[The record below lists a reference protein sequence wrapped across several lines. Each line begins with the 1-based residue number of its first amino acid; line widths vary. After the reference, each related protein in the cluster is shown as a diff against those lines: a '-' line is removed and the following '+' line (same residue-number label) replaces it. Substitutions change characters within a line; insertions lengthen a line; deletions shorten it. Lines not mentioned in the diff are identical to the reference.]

1 MKCFKAYDVRGV
13 VPEELDEGLAWR
25 IGLAYA
31 AELAP
36 DTVAVG
42 RDARLSGPALAE
54 ALIDGLRAGGVR
66 VLDLGMCGAEEM
78 YFATFSQNLD
88 GGIVV
93 TGSHNPREYNGMKF
107 VRQGARPVSG
117 DSGLWAIRERVLAGA
132 APGSRVRGGLERR
145 DFRDQYIEHL
155 LGYVDTA
162 SLAPLRILANP
173 GNGCAGPVVRL
184 LGQRLPFDLRLIQE
198 QPDGNFP
205 NGVPN
210 PLLPER
216 RGATAA
222 AVASCG
228 ADLGL
233 AWDGDFDRCF
243 FFDASG
249 ALVEG
254 YYLVGLL
261 AQVFLQSHPGE
272 RILHDPR
279 LVWNTRDA
287 VLRAGGT
294 PVQCKTGHAFIK
306 ERMRRENAVYGGE
319 MSAHHYFRDFAFCD
333 SGMIPWLVVA
343 HLMSSSGRPLA
354 QLVGDCLA
362 AYPCSGEIN
371 YAVAR
376 PHEAMQAV
384 RDHFAPQKP
393 QVDETDG
400 LGLEFADWRMNLR
413 PSNTEPLLR
422 LNVESRGSMPLVRAR
437 VAEVGEIIDALR
449 PEAG

>member
-1 MKCFKAYDVRGV
+1 
-13 VPEELDEGLAWR
+13 
-25 IGLAYA
+25 
-31 AELAP
+31 
-36 DTVAVG
+36 
-42 RDARLSGPALAE
+42 
-54 ALIDGLRAGGVR
+54 
-66 VLDLGMCGAEEM
+66 
-78 YFATFSQNLD
+78 
-88 GGIVV
+88 
-93 TGSHNPREYNGMKF
+93 MKF

-117 DSGLWAIRERVLAGA
+117 DSGLWAIRERVLAGPT
-132 APGSRVRGGLERR
+132 PGRRSRGGLERR
-145 DFRDQYIEHL
+145 EFRDQYIEHL
-155 LGYVDTA
+155 LSYVDVGR
-162 SLAPLRILANP
+162 LAPLVILANP
-173 GNGCAGPVVRL
+173 GNGCAGPVMRRL
-184 LGQRLPFDLRLIQE
+184 EQRLPFDLRLIQE
-198 QPDGNFP
+198 EPDGRFP

-216 RGATAA
+216 RGDTAE

-287 VLRAGGT
+287 VLRAGGI

-306 ERMRRENAVYGGE
+306 ERMRSENAVYGGE

-343 HLMSSSGRPLA
+343 QLVSQSGKPLA

-371 YAVAR
+371 YAVEHPAL
-376 PHEAMQAV
+376 AMRAV
-384 RDHFAPQKP
+384 RDHFTSQAP

-413 PSNTEPLLR
+413 TSNTEPLLR
-422 LNVESRGSMPLVRAR
+422 LNVESRGNMALVRER
-437 VAEVGEIIDALR
+437 VEEIGRVIGAVR
-449 PEAG
+449 PGTN